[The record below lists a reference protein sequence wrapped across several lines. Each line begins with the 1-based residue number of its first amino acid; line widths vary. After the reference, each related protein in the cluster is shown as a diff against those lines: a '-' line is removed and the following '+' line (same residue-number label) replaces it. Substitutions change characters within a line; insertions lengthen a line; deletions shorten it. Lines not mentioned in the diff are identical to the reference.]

1 MFSFLVVISLFILTY
16 SHEPGYPE
24 WGYDGDT
31 LPEMWPAI
39 YKQCGGFN
47 QSPVNIDMDRVVVNR
62 NLGPITF
69 IGYNSVLRGVTLE
82 NNGHTVKLIPP
93 ANAYIAIRDGG
104 LGGTYR
110 LRQCHFHWGLTDIQG
125 TEHTLNEKQFAL
137 ELQCLHMNEKYSSES
152 QALQM
157 RDGFAALSV
166 FYRASSRPNPLLDK
180 ITIAMSAVR
189 NSYSN
194 ETIHFGFPLFRLFP
208 KNRGSYVRYFG
219 SFTTPGC
226 EEVVTWTVFTETQK
240 VNVLQTPVFRLMVE
254 GPTTDKEEV
263 LILTNVRPLQSLNNR
278 VIQGSRS
285 FHP

>member
-1 MFSFLVVISLFILTY
+1 MAAKLNGESEATSNTTNNGSGKSFSFSNTPTLEDLILCL
-16 SHEPGYPE
+16 PE

-47 QSPVNIDMDRVVVNR
+47 QSPVNIDMDRVVVN
-62 NLGPITF
+62 L
-69 IGYNSVLRGVTLE
+69 
-82 NNGHTVKLIPP
+82 KLIPP

-194 ETIHFGFPLFRLFP
+194 ETIHFGFPLSRLFP

-240 VNVLQTPVFRLMVE
+240 VNVLQTPLFRLMVE
-254 GPTTDKEEV
+254 GPITDKEEV